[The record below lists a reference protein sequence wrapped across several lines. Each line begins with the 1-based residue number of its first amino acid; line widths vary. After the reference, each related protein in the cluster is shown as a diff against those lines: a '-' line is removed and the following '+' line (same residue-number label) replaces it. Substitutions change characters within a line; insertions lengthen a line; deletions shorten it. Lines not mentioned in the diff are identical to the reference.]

1 MIRPMKLRGRIVLND
16 DATMTFRS
24 TLYDDTPFSLTVT
37 EHDIEKN
44 AIFRTDRRTVD
55 GWLYVQQESQQDTRV
70 YLTLP
75 KPTLEY
81 GKQILVNELQLM
93 PRQTSLADF
102 RPEKKKAKKSTKKKT
117 AKKKVVEDSPSVD
130 S

>member
-24 TLYDDTPFSLTVT
+24 TLYDDTPFSLTVG

-55 GWLYVQQESQQDTRV
+55 GWLHVQQESQQDTRV

-81 GKQILVNELQLM
+81 GKQILVNEIQLM
-93 PRQTSLADF
+93 PRQTSISDF
-102 RPEKKKAKKSTKKKT
+102 RPEKKKAKKS
-117 AKKKVVEDSPSVD
+117 AKKKVVEDSPSTD

>member
-1 MIRPMKLRGRIVLND
+1 MIRPMKLKGRIILND
-16 DATMTFRS
+16 DTTMTFRS
-24 TLYDDTPFSLTVT
+24 TLYDGTSFSLTVT

-55 GWLYVQQESQQDTRV
+55 GWMYVQQESQQDSRV

-75 KPTLEY
+75 KPTLEH
-81 GKQILVNELQLM
+81 GKQILVNEIQLM
-93 PRQTSLADF
+93 PRQTSISDF
-102 RPEKKKAKKSTKKKT
+102 MPEKKKPKKAAKKKS
-117 AKKKVVEDSPSVD
+117 AKKVVEDSSSTD